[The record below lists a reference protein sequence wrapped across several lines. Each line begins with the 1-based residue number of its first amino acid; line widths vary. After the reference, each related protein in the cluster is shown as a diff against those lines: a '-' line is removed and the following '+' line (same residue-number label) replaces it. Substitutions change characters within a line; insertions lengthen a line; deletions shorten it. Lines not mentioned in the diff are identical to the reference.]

1 MGNKFDELLTQV
13 GTGKWNMI
21 YFITACYWYLLIP
34 PQVLSG
40 VYLTPL
46 LNHTCLPPLLDDPVE
61 ISSDSCS
68 YLVNNSLSGEVEE
81 IPCNEWEYDTSV
93 YTNTLTS
100 EFNLVCARGYLRAT
114 YQSIYMSATIFSSMV
129 GGYIADRF
137 GRKIVVLVTQ
147 LIYATLGF
155 SISFANNFSLI
166 LALRFIMGCVG
177 LPTIYILSLEVC
189 EVKYRSVVGI
199 LTGLPWAFG
208 TMAWGGVASQ
218 VRDWRWLQLYVTLP
232 FILVVPLLFLM
243 DESPRWLI
251 VRGQCD
257 RARKIL
263 QKAARWNR
271 TQLPSEEALKK
282 LMLDIK
288 EELVEPEKP
297 VLKERQNRRW
307 TFTETPALCRT
318 RPMRIITFIF
328 SLNLFISAL
337 VFCGLSLSGSNY
349 SADPFIY
356 IVLGGLMEV
365 PGYSLTAP
373 LINRVGRKW
382 PTIFGYVLSGVAI
395 LLLVFIPD
403 NIQWL
408 VMTLAMLGKLC
419 NSGAFMIIFVYM
431 SEVLPTEV
439 RLQGVGATI
448 MTCQLGATIAPYIT
462 DYVGPLVPWAP
473 SVIFG
478 VSSLVAGVAMLPM
491 HETLD
496 APMPDTIHDVPHI
509 SLKPRLSRRKRDVK
523 VHEVE
528 KLNKQPA

>member
-13 GTGKWNMI
+13 GTGWWNMI
-21 YFITACYWYLLIP
+21 YFITTCYWYLLIP

-46 LNHTCLPPLLDDPVE
+46 VNHTCLPPPLDDPVE

-68 YLVNNSLSGEVEE
+68 YLVNNSFSGEVEE
-81 IPCNEWEYDTSV
+81 FPCNEWEYDTSV
-93 YTNTLTS
+93 YINTLTKEIRQEVCGS
-100 EFNLVCARGYLRAT
+100 RDAANLRRSRFLHQLR
-114 YQSIYMSATIFSSMV
+114 Q
-129 GGYIADRF
+129 
-137 GRKIVVLVTQ
+137 Q
-147 LIYATLGF
+147 L
-155 SISFANNFSLI
+155 
-166 LALRFIMGCVG
+166 
-177 LPTIYILSLEVC
+177 LSHPRSPVHHGMPLEVC

-199 LTGLPWAFG
+199 LTGLPWAIG

-232 FILVVPLLFLM
+232 FVLIIPLLFLM

-257 RARKIL
+257 RAREIL
-263 QKAARWNR
+263 QKAARWNK

-297 VLKERQNRRW
+297 VLKEKQNRRW
-307 TFTETPALCRT
+307 TFLKTPALCRT

-337 VFCGLSLSGSNY
+337 VFCGLSLSGANY

-382 PTIFGYVLSGVAI
+382 PTIWGYVLSGIAI

-462 DYVGPLVPWAP
+462 DFVGPLVPWAP

-478 VSSLVAGVAMLPM
+478 VSSLVAGVAMLPL

-496 APMPDTIHDVPHI
+496 APMPDTINDVPNI
-509 SLKPRLSRRKRDVK
+509 SLKPRLSRRKRDV
-523 VHEVE
+523 VVDEEE